1 MVSYIPEL
9 VKNSNATNLIT
20 PGAYQKG
27 WTFVAGFLEIFFNK
41 SF

>member
-9 VKNSNATNLIT
+9 VKKSNATNLIT

-27 WTFVAGFLEIFFNK
+27 WTFAADFLEIFFNK